1 MKNDYIQLFNER
13 KWKDAF
19 GRMPM
24 NIPKIV
30 EVQSLSDLQTIRVR
44 ASEYTKESADRR
56 VSVSLDYDK
65 KLAIVTVTKKKDG
78 DSAIQ

>member
-1 MKNDYIQLFNER
+1 MKNDYVTLFAER

-19 GRMPM
+19 ARMPL

-44 ASEYTKESADRR
+44 ASEYTKESEGRK
-56 VSVSLDYDK
+56 VSVSLDFDK
-65 KLAIVTVTKKKDG
+65 RVAIVTVTKK
-78 DSAIQ
+78 